1 MTNARWASSVSD
13 AADIGDAVAQ
23 TVGDIRRQLGGD
35 EPDLVIAFASPHHEA
50 HFPAIPDFVQPELGG
65 QFFGCTGGGVIGGGR
80 EVESR
85 PGFSLSAAVLPR
97 VRVLPFHLTDRD
109 LAELGA
115 HADRWAKRL
124 GVSADED
131 PQFVLL
137 PDPFSCDVERLL
149 SMLDQLYPC
158 SPKIGGLASGAR
170 TAGGNAL
177 WADGRIHS
185 EGVVGLALVGDLVI
199 DTLVAQGCRP
209 VGEPMFVTRCHDNRI
224 YELDGRPPLDVLR
237 DLYERCDEDDR
248 LLMQH
253 SLFLG
258 LVMAPL
264 RENYRRGDFLIRNI
278 FGIDAESGALAIG
291 AAVHDNE
298 VVQFHLRDVI
308 TSAEDLSELLGRY
321 RLDHDG
327 AEPVGSLLFSC
338 LGRGKGFYGHA
349 DHDTDAFRAFLG
361 QVPLGGFFCNG
372 EIGAVH
378 GTTFLHGYTSSFGL
392 FRQKARP

>member
-1 MTNARWASSVSD
+1 VTNARWASSVSD
-13 AADIGDAVAQ
+13 AADIADAVAQ
-23 TVGDIRRQLGGD
+23 TVSDIRRQLGGD
-35 EPDLVIAFASPHHEA
+35 QCDVVIAFASPHHAA
-50 HFPAIPDFVQPELGG
+50 HYQSIPAFVQEGLGG
-65 QFFGCTGGGVIGGGR
+65 QFFGCSGGGVIGGGR
-80 EVESR
+80 EVEAR

-97 VRVLPFHLTDRD
+97 VKVLPFHLTDAD
-109 LAELGA
+109 LAALGA
-115 HADRWAKRL
+115 RAERWEERL
-124 GVSADED
+124 GVEAAED

-137 PDPFSCDVERLL
+137 PDPFSCDVEHLL
-149 SMLDQLYPC
+149 SMLDQIYPC

-170 TAGGNAL
+170 KAGGNAL
-177 WADGRIHS
+177 WAGGAMHS

-237 DLYERCDEDDR
+237 ELYERCDEDDR

-258 LVMAPL
+258 LVMAPS
-264 RENYRRGDFLIRNI
+264 RQNYGRGDFLVRNI

-291 AAVHDNE
+291 AAVKENE

-308 TSAEDLSELLGRY
+308 TSAEDLSELLQRY

-327 AEPVGSLLFSC
+327 AEPQGSLLFSC
-338 LGRGKGFYGHA
+338 LGRGKGFYGRA

-392 FRQKARP
+392 FRQKGR